1 MKTQYS
7 RRDLYAMGEPLG
19 ESVTRM
25 EAGRRVYGGGG
36 GITGAIGNV
45 AGSVGNAASNLL
57 GGAGT
62 GGTAVGLAGAPSYNP
77 MPNVS
82 PVAQTDQQQGIAT
95 YAQPYVNTMLGA
107 TMQNI
112 FDIDPSGNVTG
123 MKGYNPYSMNA
134 ADYVAGFSPLQQQVQ
149 NQAAGM
155 QIPSQIQGATDAAQR
170 AIQQAQGASYSPV
183 QSAYDKVNAPNLQQ
197 YQMGPAQQVSAP
209 SLQQY
214 QMGPAERVTTDSFR
228 QPGAS
233 ESFMSPYM
241 QNVVD
246 IQKREAQRASNI
258 AGQQQQAEAVG
269 RGAFGGSRDAIMR
282 AERARNLATQLGD
295 IQATGSQAAFQNAQ
309 QQFNAEQNAR
319 LQAQLANQQ
328 AGISTGLQNLNALL
342 GVQQLG
348 AGQNLQAQLA
358 NQQAGLTT
366 GQQNLAAQLGIQQ
379 LGSGQNLQAQLAN
392 QQAQQQANQLAAQQ
406 QQFGANY
413 GLSNLQQQ
421 LAGAGLLGNLG
432 TSQLAAQQGIMGL
445 QNQLGQQ
452 QQQQQQNIINQ
463 AIQNYQTAQQYPM
476 QQLGQ
481 MKSMLQ
487 GLPISTSSS
496 QQYQA
501 APSMTSQLAGL
512 GIAGLGLGNLM
523 GGGRS
528 GSSGSAGGGNML
540 TNLLNGGAGLI
551 SSGASKVG
559 DWASSVLGGI
569 GLAEGGQID
578 PGNTGLAGLG
588 LYNAMNK

>member
-36 GITGAIGNV
+36 GIAGAVGNV
-45 AGSVGNAASNLL
+45 AGSVGNVANQLGNTAGNLL

-123 MKGYNPYSMNA
+123 MKGYTPYSMNA

-155 QIPSQIQGATDAAQR
+155 QMPGQFQGATEAAQR
-170 AIQQAQGASYSPV
+170 AIQQAQG
-183 QSAYDKVNAPNLQQ
+183 SAY
-197 YQMGPAQQVSAP
+197 GPSD
-209 SLQQY
+209 LQQY
-214 QMGPAERVTTDSFR
+214 QMGPAERVRTQSFT
-228 QPGAS
+228 QPGAA
-233 ESFMSPYM
+233 ESYMSPYM

-258 AGQQQQAEAVG
+258 AGQGQQAEAVG
-269 RGAFGGSRDAIMR
+269 RGAFGGSRDALMR
-282 AERARNLATQLGD
+282 AERARNLATQMGD
-295 IQATGSQAAFQNAQ
+295 IQATGQQAAFQQAQ
-309 QQFNAEQNAR
+309 QQFNADQARR
-319 LQAQLANQQ
+319 LQAQQ
-328 AGISTGLQNLNALL
+328 
-342 GVQQLG
+342 
-348 AGQNLQAQLA
+348 A

-366 GQQNLAAQLGIQQ
+366 GQQNLAALLGVQQ
-379 LGSGQNLQAQLAN
+379 LGEQSR
-392 QQAQQQANQLAAQQ
+392 
-406 QQFGANY
+406 QFGANY
-413 GLSNLQQQ
+413 GLQNLQQQ

-432 TSQLAAQQGIMGL
+432 TSQLGAQQGIMGL

-463 AIQNYQTAQQYPM
+463 AVQNYQTAQQYPM

-501 APSMTSQLAGL
+501 APSMVSQLTGL
-512 GIAGLGLGNLM
+512 GVAGLGLGNLM

-528 GSSGSAGGGNML
+528 SAGGASSGGSGL
-540 TNLLNGGAGLI
+540 SGLLNSGAGLI
-551 SSGASKVG
+551 GNAGSWLNKTF
-559 DWASSVLGGI
+559 DLGF
-569 GLAEGGQID
+569 AEGGEVD
-578 PGNTGLAGLG
+578 SDNAGLAGLG

>member
-36 GITGAIGNV
+36 GIGGAIGNV
-45 AGSVGNAASNLL
+45 ANQVGNTAGNLL

-62 GGTAVGLAGAPSYNP
+62 GGTAAGLAGAPSYNP

-95 YAQPYVNTMLGA
+95 YAQPYVNSMLGA
-107 TMQNI
+107 TMQNV
-112 FDIDPSGNVTG
+112 FDIDPSGNITG

-155 QIPSQIQGATDAAQR
+155 QVPGQFQGATDAAQR
-170 AIQQAQGASYSPV
+170 AIQQAQGAGYTPS
-183 QSAYDKVNAPNLQQ
+183 NLQQ
-197 YQMGPAQQVSAP
+197 YQMGPF
-209 SLQQY
+209 
-214 QMGPAERVTTDSFR
+214 ERVNTESFR
-228 QPGAS
+228 QPGAA
-233 ESFMSPYM
+233 EAYMSPYM
-241 QNVVD
+241 QNVIDV
-246 IQKREAQRASNI
+246 QQREARRASQI
-258 AGQQQQAEAVG
+258 GAQQQAAEAVG

-282 AERARNLATQLGD
+282 AERERNLNTQLGD
-295 IQATGSQAAFQNAQ
+295 IQATGQQAAYNQAQ

-319 LQAQLANQQ
+319 LQAQQANQQ

-348 AGQNLQAQLA
+348 EQ
-358 NQQAGLTT
+358 
-366 GQQNLAAQLGIQQ
+366 
-379 LGSGQNLQAQLAN
+379 SR
-392 QQAQQQANQLAAQQ
+392 
-406 QQFGANY
+406 QFGANY
-413 GLSNLQQQ
+413 GLQNLQQQ

-432 TSQLAAQQGIMGL
+432 TSQLGAQQGIMGL

-463 AIQNYQTAQQYPM
+463 AVQNYQTAQQYPM
-476 QQLGQ
+476 QQLNQ

-528 GSSGSAGGGNML
+528 GSGGSAGGGNML

-578 PGNTGLAGLG
+578 SGNTGLAGLG

>member
-36 GITGAIGNV
+36 GIAGAVGNV
-45 AGSVGNAASNLL
+45 AGSVGNV
-57 GGAGT
+57 AGSVFPS
-62 GGTAVGLAGAPSYNP
+62 TAPNQA
-77 MPNVS
+77 PNVS

-95 YAQPYVNTMLGA
+95 YAQPYVNSMLGA
-107 TMQNI
+107 TMQNV
-112 FDIDPSGNVTG
+112 FDIDPSGNITG
-123 MKGYNPYSMNA
+123 MKGYTPYSMNA

-155 QIPSQIQGATDAAQR
+155 QMPGQFQGATEAAQR
-170 AIQQAQGASYSPV
+170 AIQQAQG
-183 QSAYDKVNAPNLQQ
+183 SAY
-197 YQMGPAQQVSAP
+197 GPSD
-209 SLQQY
+209 LQQY
-214 QMGPAERVTTDSFR
+214 QMGPAERVRTQSFT
-228 QPGAS
+228 QPGAA
-233 ESFMSPYM
+233 ESYMSPYM

-258 AGQQQQAEAVG
+258 AGQAEQAQAVG
-269 RGAFGGSRDAIMR
+269 RGAFGGSRDALMR
-282 AERARNLATQLGD
+282 AERARNLATQMGD
-295 IQATGSQAAFQNAQ
+295 IQSTGSQAAFQQAQ
-309 QQFNAEQNAR
+309 QQFNADQARR
-319 LQAQLANQQ
+319 LQAQQ
-328 AGISTGLQNLNALL
+328 
-342 GVQQLG
+342 
-348 AGQNLQAQLA
+348 A

-366 GQQNLAAQLGIQQ
+366 GQQNLAALLGVQQ
-379 LGSGQNLQAQLAN
+379 LGEQSR
-392 QQAQQQANQLAAQQ
+392 
-406 QQFGANY
+406 QFGANY
-413 GLSNLQQQ
+413 GLQNLQQQ

-432 TSQLAAQQGIMGL
+432 TSQLAAQQGILGL

-463 AIQNYQTAQQYPM
+463 AVQNYQTAQQYPM

-501 APSMTSQLAGL
+501 APSMVSQLTGL
-512 GIAGLGLGNLM
+512 GVAGLGLGNLM
-523 GGGRS
+523 GGSGGRS
-528 GSSGSAGGGNML
+528 SAGGASSGGSGL
-540 TNLLNGGAGLI
+540 SGLLNTGAGLI
-551 SSGASKVG
+551 GNAGSWLNKTF
-559 DWASSVLGGI
+559 DLGF
-569 GLAEGGQID
+569 AEGGEVD
-578 PGNTGLAGLG
+578 SDNAGLAGLG